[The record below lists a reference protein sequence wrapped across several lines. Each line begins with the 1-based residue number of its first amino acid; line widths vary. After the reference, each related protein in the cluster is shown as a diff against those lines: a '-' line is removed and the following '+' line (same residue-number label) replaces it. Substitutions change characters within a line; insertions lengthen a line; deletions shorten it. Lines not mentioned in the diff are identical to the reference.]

1 MPKTQDVVKSKMGQ
15 LKESF
20 TLGPVMGGLLGIA
33 FILFVGKYITG
44 SLYSVDD
51 TTTNVSDF
59 ISYSINSW
67 CWILVIILLYGMFVI
82 Q

>member
-1 MPKTQDVVKSKMGQ
+1 MPKTQEVVKSKIAQ

-20 TLGPVMGGLLGIA
+20 TLGPVMGGILGIV
-33 FILFVGKYITG
+33 FILFTGKYIQS
-44 SLYSVDD
+44 SLVSIDD
-51 TTTNVSDF
+51 TSPNVNEF
-59 ISYSINSW
+59 ISYSIKSW

>member
-1 MPKTQDVVKSKMGQ
+1 MPKTQEVVKSKMAQ

-20 TLGPVMGGLLGIA
+20 TLGPVMRGLLGIV
-33 FILFVGKYITG
+33 FILFIGKFIQS
-44 SLYSVDD
+44 SLYSIED
-51 TTTNVSDF
+51 TTQNVNDF

-82 Q
+82 